1 MRRFTA
7 TKKNMFVNLVI
18 IMGIFLMTIMTLK
31 RNLLRS
37 NNFTVVLIFY
47 NLILI
52 IKRFFTNND
61 IKEKSMT
68 NYLLYILTILTFVFF
83 LITAIWCEGKFMNI
97 DKNKT
102 YVYFLTAFVIIAILL
117 AEFHFSKNIG
127 DMRFYFYI
135 FSLCMTIWIIAI
147 PRKFDKV
154 VIFMYFLQLILGLNI
169 ILK

>member
-7 TKKNMFVNLVI
+7 MKKNMLVNFLI
-18 IMGIFLMTIMTLK
+18 IMGIFLMTLMTLK

-37 NNFTVVLIFY
+37 NNFTIVLIFY

-83 LITAIWCEGKFMNI
+83 LITAIWCEEKFMNI
-97 DKNKT
+97 DKDKI
-102 YVYFLTAFVIIAILL
+102 YMHFLATFVIIAILL
-117 AEFHFSKNIG
+117 AELYFSKNLR
-127 DMRFYFYI
+127 DMRVYYYI
-135 FSLCMTIWIIAI
+135 FSLCITIWIIAI
-147 PRKFDKV
+147 PKKFDKV
-154 VIFMYFLQLILGLNI
+154 VLLMFIIQLLLGLNI
-169 ILK
+169 IFC

>member
-7 TKKNMFVNLVI
+7 MKKNMLVNFLI
-18 IMGIFLMTIMTLK
+18 IMGTFLMTLMTLK

-37 NNFTVVLIFY
+37 NNFTIVLIFY

-83 LITAIWCEGKFMNI
+83 LITAI
-97 DKNKT
+97 
-102 YVYFLTAFVIIAILL
+102 
-117 AEFHFSKNIG
+117 
-127 DMRFYFYI
+127 
-135 FSLCMTIWIIAI
+135 
-147 PRKFDKV
+147 
-154 VIFMYFLQLILGLNI
+154 
-169 ILK
+169 

>member
-7 TKKNMFVNLVI
+7 MKKNMLVNLVI
-18 IMGIFLMTIMTLK
+18 IMGIFLMTLMTLK

-37 NNFTVVLIFY
+37 NNFTIVLIFY

-83 LITAIWCEGKFMNI
+83 LITAIWCEEKFMNI
-97 DKNKT
+97 DKDKI
-102 YVYFLTAFVIIAILL
+102 YMHFLATFVIIAILL
-117 AEFHFSKNIG
+117 AEFYFSKNLR
-127 DMRFYFYI
+127 DMRVYYYI
-135 FSLCMTIWIIAI
+135 FSLFMTIWIIAI
-147 PRKFDKV
+147 PKKFDKV
-154 VIFMYFLQLILGLNI
+154 VLLMYFLQLILGINI

>member
-7 TKKNMFVNLVI
+7 TKKNMLVNFI
-18 IMGIFLMTIMTLK
+18 IIIGIILMIIMTLQ

-37 NNFTVVLIFY
+37 NNFTIVLIFY

-97 DKNKT
+97 DKDKIHI
-102 YVYFLTAFVIIAILL
+102 YFLTVIVVIAILL
-117 AEFHFSKNIG
+117 AEFHFSKNLR
-127 DMRFYFYI
+127 DMRVYYYI

-147 PRKFDKV
+147 PKKFDKV
-154 VIFMYFLQLILGLNI
+154 VLLMYFLQLFLGINI